1 MTEISLI
8 VTLNN
13 QFNNNNNSKSE
24 THSSEYRQRFLEVND
39 YYENKNFVPV
49 YTDGSK
55 TDNYVSS
62 SAVFPV
68 DIFKVNLH
76 EHTSIFTAEAVA
88 LKLAVQ
94 HIQREAI
101 RKSVIYSDSLS

>member
-1 MTEISLI
+1 MFTI
-8 VTLNN
+8 
-13 QFNNNNNSKSE
+13 FNRIKL
-24 THSSEYRQRFLEVND
+24 TILEVYD
-39 YYENKNFVPV
+39 YNENKNFVSG

-55 TDNYVSS
+55 TDDYVSS

-68 DIFKVNLH
+68 DSFKVNLH
-76 EHTSIFTAEAVA
+76 GHTSIFTAEAVA

-101 RKSVIYSDSLS
+101 RKFISNLL

>member
-1 MTEISLI
+1 M
-8 VTLNN
+8 
-13 QFNNNNNSKSE
+13 
-24 THSSEYRQRFLEVND
+24 ND
-39 YYENKNFVPV
+39 FDENKNFVLV

-55 TDNYVSS
+55 SDTYVSP

-68 DIFKVNLH
+68 DTFNVHRCALLLVPQFFCILHFKVNRH

-94 HIQREAI
+94 PIQHEAI
-101 RKSVIYSDSLS
+101 RKSDI